1 MTDIE
6 PLWTIEEVS
15 AYLRVP
21 VATLYQW
28 RTRNY
33 NGPRG
38 GRAGRYVRYKASE
51 VIAWFEAQQQDAA

>member
-1 MTDIE
+1 MIDVE

-33 NGPRG
+33 GPRG
-38 GRAGRYVRYKASE
+38 GRAGRYVRYKAAE
-51 VIAWFEAQQQDAA
+51 VIAWFEVQQQDAA

>member
-1 MTDIE
+1 MMEVE

-33 NGPRG
+33 GPPG
-38 GRAGRYVRYKASE
+38 GRAGRYVRYKAAE

>member
-1 MTDIE
+1 MT

-21 VATLYQW
+21 VNTLYQW

-33 NGPRG
+33 GPPG
-38 GRAGRYVRYKASE
+38 AKVGRYVRYDPAD
-51 VIAWFEAQQQDAA
+51 VVAWFEVQQTAA